1 MLAQN
6 SDGEPKSEKIA
17 IDVTTAASVT
27 SNKRDKIDPA
37 VINAVRY
44 LLDRHLL
51 TSGRPLPK
59 AIAVVSP
66 AGGEG
71 VTTVSR
77 AVAEVLSTQ
86 NGNNVCWVDVGSSFA
101 GLPNGDFVHGEPPQ
115 PPPNQLA
122 RGTLPGHRTLAERHV
137 ATGDHPNLDDLLER
151 LATEHD
157 FLVFDVPPLL
167 SEGSF
172 LGLLRHADAYLLV
185 ARHGSTTVNQL
196 QTITEELCTIP
207 SLGTVLN
214 RYRTRTPRFIRR
226 RFSE

>member
-1 MLAQN
+1 MLRTLTPN
-6 SDGEPKSEKIA
+6 PKSGKIA
-17 IDVTTAASVT
+17 IDVTTAASLT
-27 SNKRDKIDPA
+27 SDKRDQIDPA
-37 VINAVRY
+37 VANAVRY

-66 AGGEG
+66 VGGEG

-77 AVAEVLSTQ
+77 AIAEVLSTQ
-86 NGNNVCWVDVGSSFA
+86 NGNNVCWVDVGSSFS
-101 GLPNGDFVHGEPPQ
+101 GPPNGDFVTGEPPT
-115 PPPNQLA
+115 PPPTQLA
-122 RGTLPGHRTLAERHV
+122 REALPGSRALAERHV
-137 ATGDHPNLDDLLER
+137 ATGGHPDLDGLLER
-151 LATEHD
+151 LAAEHD

-167 SEGSF
+167 ADSSF

-185 ARHGSTTVNQL
+185 ARHGSTTINQL
-196 QTITEELCTIP
+196 QTITEELRTIP

>member
-1 MLAQN
+1 MFAQSTDTN
-6 SDGEPKSEKIA
+6 PESGKIA

-27 SNKRDKIDPA
+27 STKRDEIDPA
-37 VINAVRY
+37 VTNAVRY

-51 TSGRPLPK
+51 TSGRPLPR

-66 AGGEG
+66 VGGEG

-77 AVAEVLSTQ
+77 AVAEILSTQ
-86 NGNNVCWVDVGSSFA
+86 NSNSVCWVDVGGSFA
-101 GLPNGDFVHGEPPQ
+101 GLPSGDLVTGEPPP
-115 PPPNQLA
+115 PPPNQPT
-122 RGTLPGHRTLAERHV
+122 RGALPGSQSLAERHV
-137 ATGDHPNLDDLLER
+137 ATSDHPNLDDLLER
-151 LATEHD
+151 LTAEYD
-157 FLVFDVPPLL
+157 FVVFDVPPLL
-167 SEGSF
+167 SDNSF

-185 ARHGSTTVNQL
+185 ARHGSTTINQL
-196 QTITEELCTIP
+196 QTITEELRTIP